1 MFAILPAAAV
11 GVTVETLTVSE
22 YADTEVSTNIPFA
35 VDFAAMSRMGFS
47 ISLDASPTNCVEAA
61 IGTDTDNDGNLSP
74 EETDYQ
80 WRTGWITW
88 EIPFAWAAAEIADE
102 GSSAQLIELFD
113 PQAGAR
119 FDISPNGD
127 VTVTKFGNAAKREIN
142 ATFKL
147 NGVICTPIH

>member
-1 MFAILPAAAV
+1 MRFVAMFAIMSVAGRWLR
-11 GVTVETLTVSE
+11 
-22 YADTEVSTNIPFA
+22 
-35 VDFAAMSRMGFS
+35 VDDDGNF
-47 ISLDASPTNCVEAA
+47 
-61 IGTDTDNDGNLSP
+61 TDN
-74 EETDYQ
+74 TAYQ

-102 GSSAQLIELFD
+102 GSSAQLIEQFD
-113 PQAGAR
+113 PRAGAR

-147 NGVICTPIH
+147 NGEICTPVH

>member
-1 MFAILPAAAV
+1 MFAILSVA
-11 GVTVETLTVSE
+11 GRWLR
-22 YADTEVSTNIPFA
+22 
-35 VDFAAMSRMGFS
+35 VDDDGNF
-47 ISLDASPTNCVEAA
+47 
-61 IGTDTDNDGNLSP
+61 TDN
-74 EETDYQ
+74 TAYQ
-80 WRTGWITW
+80 RRTGWITW

-119 FDISPNGD
+119 FDISPDGD

-147 NGVICTPIH
+147 NGEICTPVH